1 MDATAWAFIALIVF
15 LGGVLYLKVPGMITK
30 ALDDRSNKVRDDL
43 EEARKLREEAQALL
57 AEFQAK
63 RKEAEK
69 EAAEIVAGAK
79 HEASAIAEEAAKK
92 TAEFVERRTAIA
104 EQKIEQAEASALEEV
119 RSKAIDRAMKA
130 AEELIAGKITAA
142 KSTSLIKEAIS
153 EVKAKL
159 N

>member
-15 LGGVLYLKVPGMITK
+15 VGGVVYLKVPGMITK
-30 ALDDRSNKVRDDL
+30 ALDDRTNKVRDDL
-43 EEARKLREEAQALL
+43 EEARKLREEAQAML

-63 RKEAEK
+63 RKAAEK
-69 EAAEIVAGAK
+69 EAEEIVAGAK
-79 HEASAIAEEAAKK
+79 HEAAAIAEEAAKK

-119 RSKAIDRAMKA
+119 RSKAIDRAMTA

-153 EVKAKL
+153 EVKTKL